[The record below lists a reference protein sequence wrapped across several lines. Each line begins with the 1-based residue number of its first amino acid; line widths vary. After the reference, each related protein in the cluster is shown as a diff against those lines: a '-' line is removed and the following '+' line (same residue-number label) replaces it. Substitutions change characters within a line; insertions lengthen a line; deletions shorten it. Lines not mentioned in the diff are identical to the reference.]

1 MEALLL
7 KYGYALLFLGVAVEG
22 EAFLAA
28 ASLLVHRGYFRLP
41 LVIAVAVAGNT
52 AADLVYYFA
61 ARARG
66 KEWLAR
72 RYGGNPYYRR
82 VVAGMERHGR
92 WLLLGSRF
100 AFGFRILIP
109 AACGALGMPPGA
121 FVPLVVLAGAL
132 WAIPT
137 AALAFYAGRAIE
149 SLLVDLRGYEVLIA
163 AAVVLVPA
171 AYLGARR
178 LERLVRRQDLRFG
191 DLHGLVPFAVGLMG
205 LLNLVSAIVP
215 RPPETVAILQR
226 WLPLEVTQRSR
237 PLMLFAGLALLQV
250 TRSLA
255 RRKELAW
262 WVASL
267 ALSVSFLSHLGR
279 AFDLHHSLVAGVL
292 LAYLVIFRRRFYA
305 RSDPASLKKALL
317 MAPVLGL
324 TVLVYG
330 YVGLSRLRGEFAWDL
345 GATPLSEA
353 LRSGI
358 AVLEP
363 HVDPTTDH
371 AARFLGSLQMAGWLA
386 RLYLLALVLRAVVLH
401 DRIEAPPEDVERLFR
416 AHGRHSL
423 AAFAI
428 QPDKHHLLLAGG
440 RGLVAYAVR
449 RSVAL
454 ACGDPLASAEDL
466 KECARGFVEHCWHN
480 GWTPCVYEAAEES
493 RPVWRALG
501 LRSLKI
507 AEEAVL
513 DLPGFSLAGGKRA
526 ALRALTHKVTRVGL
540 TVRPYRRDQGP
551 DAAIDE
557 QLEEISEEWLAAK
570 RLGEMGFTLGRFSLE
585 ALDGVRVFL
594 CLSAERVEAFCSWLP
609 YRAGQAA
616 VVDLMRKRNDAVSG
630 TMDLLLAESLQAL
643 RDEGLQQAS
652 LANAPLANVGEP
664 RGPLDRGVAL
674 LFENLNAFYGY
685 KNLFQFKKKFAPRW
699 EGRYLVY
706 PHGSDLPRIAAAMTL
721 VHGSGGFLQ
730 LLLKR

>member
-1 MEALLL
+1 
-7 KYGYALLFLGVAVEG
+7 
-22 EAFLAA
+22 
-28 ASLLVHRGYFRLP
+28 
-41 LVIAVAVAGNT
+41 
-52 AADLVYYFA
+52 
-61 ARARG
+61 
-66 KEWLAR
+66 
-72 RYGGNPYYRR
+72 
-82 VVAGMERHGR
+82 
-92 WLLLGSRF
+92 
-100 AFGFRILIP
+100 
-109 AACGALGMPPGA
+109 
-121 FVPLVVLAGAL
+121 
-132 WAIPT
+132 
-137 AALAFYAGRAIE
+137 
-149 SLLVDLRGYEVLIA
+149 
-163 AAVVLVPA
+163 
-171 AYLGARR
+171 
-178 LERLVRRQDLRFG
+178 
-191 DLHGLVPFAVGLMG
+191 
-205 LLNLVSAIVP
+205 
-215 RPPETVAILQR
+215 
-226 WLPLEVTQRSR
+226 
-237 PLMLFAGLALLQV
+237 
-250 TRSLA
+250 
-255 RRKELAW
+255 
-262 WVASL
+262 VASL

-305 RSDPASLKKALL
+305 RSDPASLQKALL

-330 YVGLSRLRGEFAWDL
+330 YVGLSRLRGEFAWDP

-363 HVDPTTDH
+363 HVDPATDH

-416 AHGRHSL
+416 THGRHSL

-466 KECARGFVEHCWHN
+466 EECARGFVEHCWHN

-526 ALRALTHKVTRVGL
+526 ALRALTHKVTRAGL

-706 PHGSDLPRIAAAMTL
+706 PRGSDLPRIAAAMTL